1 MSAPLHT
8 RNAMAACLLHA
19 MLQCSG
25 VWPDSFDVWFMSAP
39 LRMHLSMSCRSPRRA
54 AASSWGQKL
63 SVMVMAS
70 GKGGG
75 KLREETGGRIAFDG
89 AAGAAAAGTGAG
101 AAAAAAAAAG
111 TGAGGAAAAAAAAA
125 TAATAIPSIQ
135 EASAALIPNISA
147 RLEMLLTL

>member
-1 MSAPLHT
+1 
-8 RNAMAACLLHA
+8 MAACLLHA
-19 MLQCSG
+19 MLQCNG

-70 GKGGG
+70 GEGGG
-75 KLREETGGRIAFDG
+75 MIRVETGGKIAFDGKIAFG
-89 AAGAAAAGTGAG
+89 AAGAAAGAAG
-101 AAAAAAAAAG
+101 AA
-111 TGAGGAAAAAAAAA
+111 GAGAAA
-125 TAATAIPSIQ
+125 TAATAISSIQ

-147 RLEMLLTL
+147 RLEMLLML